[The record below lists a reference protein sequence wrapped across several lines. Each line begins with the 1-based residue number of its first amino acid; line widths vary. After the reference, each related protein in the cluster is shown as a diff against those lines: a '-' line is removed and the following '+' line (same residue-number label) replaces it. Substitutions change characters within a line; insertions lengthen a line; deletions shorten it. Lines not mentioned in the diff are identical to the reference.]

1 MTENPGGEHRGD
13 AEVSGYRSIVRFL
26 RRNRTVTFGIILLA
40 IILIMAVMGGL
51 LTPYSYRQQI
61 QGSRLLAPG
70 ADHLLGT
77 DQFGRDVLSRIIAG
91 ARISLFSGFL
101 ATLVSTVPG
110 VLLGGLAGFYSRMD
124 DPIMRVMDILMTFPG
139 ILLALVVVTVL
150 GSELHNAV
158 IAVGIWG
165 IPTFARVTRGAVL
178 SVKEQGYVESARAIG
193 SNDLRI
199 MGQHILPNCL
209 APILVLMSMRVGQSI
224 LSLAALTFLGL
235 GAAPPTPAWGLML
248 SEARAY
254 MREAW
259 WMTTFPGLA
268 ILITVWGFNLVGDG
282 LRDYLDPYVR
292 SN

>member
-1 MTENPGGEHRGD
+1 MNP
-13 AEVSGYRSIVRFL
+13 EVNGYRSVLRFL
-26 RRNRTVTFGIILLA
+26 RRNRTVTLGILLLG
-40 IILIMAVMGGL
+40 IVLFMAAFGGL

-61 QGSRLLAPG
+61 QGSRLLPPG
-70 ADHLLGT
+70 VTHLLGT

-101 ATLVSTVPG
+101 ATVVSTLPR
-110 VLLGGLAGFYSRMD
+110 VLLGTLAGYYSRLD
-124 DPIMRVMDILMTFPG
+124 DPIMRLMDILMTFPG
-139 ILLALVVVTVL
+139 ILLALVVVTIL
-150 GSELHNAV
+150 GTDLHNAV

-178 SVKEQGYVESARAIG
+178 SVREQGYVESARATG
-193 SNDLRI
+193 GNDLHIITKHI
-199 MGQHILPNCL
+199 MPNCL

-259 WMTTFPGLA
+259 WMTTFPGVA